1 MARADKAQVARRI
14 DDVLRIRLDGAE
26 FWDVREFVRE
36 KEKEAGSAWFLAE
49 GEGPLSDGQIRRY
62 QQRADRLM
70 LASHERSRKKLFRRH
85 LAQRRNLYARAAT
98 TGDLRV
104 ALACL
109 ESEAKLA
116 GLALPDK
123 VALTDPTGKKEYA
136 PLTGAQLDD
145 AIRAELARLA
155 GVGQAEPAGVAPADP
170 DPAPG
175 G

>member
-49 GEGPLSDGQIRRY
+49 GETPLSDSQIRRY
-62 QQRADRLM
+62 QRKADRLM
-70 LASHERSRKKLFRRH
+70 LESHERSRKRLLRRH
-85 LAQRRNLYARAAT
+85 LAQRRHLYARAAT
-98 TGDLRV
+98 TGDFRA
-104 ALACL
+104 ALSAL
-109 ESEAKLA
+109 QDEAELL
-116 GLALPDK
+116 GLYPPKK
-123 VALTDPTGKKEYA
+123 VAPTDPTGKRGYA
-136 PLTGAQLDD
+136 PPLTGAQLDD

-155 GVGQAEPAGVAPADP
+155 GGGQAEPAGAALG